1 MVSGRGGRVQAR
13 RNIQVSDPLHARLL
27 ELQQEY
33 RQQLGRTVSIAEVIE
48 RLVAARDET
57 ERLLA
62 RDGGSRE
69 R

>member
-1 MVSGRGGRVQAR
+1 MSGRHGRVQAR
-13 RNIQVSDPLHARLL
+13 RNVQVSDPLHARLL

-57 ERLLA
+57 EQLLA
-62 RDGGSRE
+62 ERGGTAG
-69 R
+69 